1 MKQVMDIP
9 RSALGERGTATHT
22 LVPVADPAAAD
33 AAGADL
39 AGSSR
44 SDRRPPARRPRPVP
58 DGDYSGGWLCPTKAD
73 LVRLTDMNPA
83 VRRARLLAGL
93 FCGIGVLAMVPW
105 VGGWPLAVFGLAP
118 IPLLTLDRLLK
129 GASRPERL
137 IAASLLL
144 HTSLILAGVALSGGV
159 HSPLLPWVA
168 IPVVTAAARFRLP
181 VFLVGACVATA
192 GLVVAAVIGSPHAL
206 THDPAPVMG
215 IVVLLATLVVAQQ
228 PLLNAE
234 LRWRR
239 DAVLDPL
246 TGLLNRQGLPG
257 RFLEVAEQARL
268 TGASV
273 SFVMCDLDGF
283 KGLNDEHG
291 HARGDAVLRDVA
303 YALRKELRSFELLYR
318 IGGEELLLVL
328 PGAGLGAGCQVAEQV
343 RAVIENTRPAG
354 LPVTASVGVCAAD
367 GADIDF
373 APMFDAAD
381 RALYQAKRSGRNR
394 VAYMPTVFSDQPL
407 LSEDVVALPV

>member
-1 MKQVMDIP
+1 MKRVIVMNP
-9 RSALGERGTATHT
+9 LTS
-22 LVPVADPAAAD
+22 VPDAAEPPADASTPASGRAAA
-33 AAGADL
+33 
-39 AGSSR
+39 
-44 SDRRPPARRPRPVP
+44 RRGPRLVP
-58 DGDYSGGWLCPTKAD
+58 DGDYVGGWLCPTKAD

-93 FCGIGVLAMVPW
+93 ACGLGVLVMAPW
-105 VGGWPLAVFGLAP
+105 IGWWPLAVFGLAP
-118 IPLLTLDRLLK
+118 LPLLTLDRLLK
-129 GASRPERL
+129 WAKRPDRL
-137 IAASLLL
+137 IAASLSL
-144 HTSLILAGVALSGGV
+144 HTTLILAGVALSGGV

-181 VFLVGACVATA
+181 VFLIGAALATA
-192 GLVVAAVIGSPHAL
+192 ALVLAAALDSPLAL
-206 THDPAPVMG
+206 AHDPAPVIG
-215 IVVLLATLVVAQQ
+215 IIVLLATLVVAQQ

-268 TGASV
+268 TDAPV

-283 KGLNDEHG
+283 KGLNDKHG
-291 HARGDAVLRDVA
+291 HACGDAVLRDVA

-328 PGAGLGAGCQVAEQV
+328 PGAGLGAGCHVAEQV
-343 RAVIENTRPAG
+343 RAVIEHSRPAG
-354 LPVTASVGVCAAD
+354 LRVTASVGVCTAE
-367 GADIDF
+367 GADIEF

-394 VAYMPTVFSDQPL
+394 VAYVPTVFSDRPL
-407 LSEDVVALPV
+407 LRDDVIALPA

>member
-1 MKQVMDIP
+1 MNPVTSP
-9 RSALGERGTATHT
+9 RAI
-22 LVPVADPAAAD
+22 AD
-33 AAGADL
+33 
-39 AGSSR
+39 S
-44 SDRRPPARRPRPVP
+44 ARRAPSAPGAPRRIRPTP
-58 DGDYSGGWLCPTKAD
+58 DGDYVGGWLCPTKAD
-73 LVRLTDMNPA
+73 LVRLTDMSPE
-83 VRRARLLAGL
+83 VRRTRLLAGL
-93 FCGIGVLAMVPW
+93 FCGLGVMTMVPW
-105 VGGWPLAVFGLAP
+105 AGWWPVAVFGLAP
-118 IPLLTLDRLLK
+118 GPLLVLDRLLTRTP
-129 GASRPERL
+129 RPDRL

-144 HTSLILAGVALSGGV
+144 HTGLILCGVAFSGGV

-181 VFLVGACVATA
+181 VFLVGAAAGTA
-192 GLVVAAVIGSPHAL
+192 GLVVSAAIASPAAL
-206 THDPAPVMG
+206 VHDPAPVIG

-257 RFLEVAEQARL
+257 RFREVAEQARL
-268 TGASV
+268 TDAPV

-291 HARGDAVLRDVA
+291 HACGDAVLKDVA
-303 YALRKELRSFELLYR
+303 YVLRKELRSFELLYR

-328 PGAGLGAGCQVAEQV
+328 PGADLRAGCEVAEQV
-343 RAVIENTRPAG
+343 RGTIERSRPAG
-354 LPVTASVGVCAAD
+354 LQVTASVGVCSAVGD
-367 GADIDF
+367 DIEF

-381 RALYQAKRSGRNR
+381 RALYQAKRGGRNR
-394 VAYMPTVFSDQPL
+394 VAFVPALSGGGGQVSDGVVPL
-407 LSEDVVALPV
+407 RA